1 MKGPGFARETGLLLV
16 RNCRVVNAVLRSDVA
31 VEMKPRWP
39 LLAILCALASMLFPG
54 IASAH
59 GAAGAEN
66 RVWAFDLAEQVHV
79 AGQQALTLELH
90 QGYEPADYDS
100 ASGSLLAA
108 GGGSRAP
115 DFVVTPR
122 GEAIRVP
129 IGATGPTS
137 TRASGVQYTGGAGGH
152 GLDSRVSGVRIME
165 GNANQGPRAVYMNS
179 SGQTVKPATGR
190 TVPNSDPSAHHYLN
204 PWE

>member
-1 MKGPGFARETGLLLV
+1 M
-16 RNCRVVNAVLRSDVA
+16 RN
-31 VEMKPRWP
+31 RWP
-39 LLAILCALASMLFPG
+39 ILALLCVLASLLAGG

-59 GAAGAEN
+59 AASGAEN
-66 RVWAFDLAEQVHV
+66 RVWGFDLAEQIHV
-79 AGQQALTLELH
+79 GGQRALTPELH
-90 QGYEPADYDS
+90 QGYELAECDP

>member
-1 MKGPGFARETGLLLV
+1 M
-16 RNCRVVNAVLRSDVA
+16 NAVLRSDVA

-59 GAAGAEN
+59 AAAGAEN

-115 DFVVTPR
+115 ALAAKGGGKAFSKEKQALVDMAKGDKRTGMTSGDMQAYKDLNKGLPDPFPADKVRGPERHPLLSPSSTP
-122 GEAIRVP
+122 GPGQEWHGHVGPVNHIP
-129 IGATGPTS
+129 IK
-137 TRASGVQYTGGAGGH
+137 
-152 GLDSRVSGVRIME
+152 D
-165 GNANQGPRAVYMNS
+165 
-179 SGQTVKPATGR
+179 
-190 TVPNSDPSAHHYLN
+190 
-204 PWE
+204 